1 MASNDTT
8 PLRVAQREANGSR
21 STRRLR
27 RSGAVPGVVYGGEE
41 PPIPFQVAERT
52 LRHALQDSGAVLQL
66 EIDGGSTGPVV
77 VKELARH
84 PVTGATMHVDL
95 LRVRMDVAIQS
106 TTIIDLTGAE
116 EAPGV
121 REGGV
126 LEQVTREVAIEALPG
141 QIPETI
147 THDVS
152 AMQIGDT
159 LTLEHIVAPSGVT
172 LLGDP
177 ETVVATLTPPRLQVE
192 AEEEIATE
200 TELVGEGEAPV
211 AEPDTSGDDAG
222 SDGGD
227 SE

>member
-1 MASNDTT
+1 MASHDTT
-8 PLRVAQREANGSR
+8 SLTVAPREANGSR

-27 RSGAVPGVVYGGEE
+27 RSGAVPGVVYGGDEA
-41 PPIPFQVAERT
+41 PIPFQIAERA
-52 LRHALQDSGAVLQL
+52 LRHALQESGAVLQL
-66 EIDGGSTGPVV
+66 EIEGGSTGPVV

-106 TTIIDLTGAE
+106 TTILDLTGAE
-116 EAPGV
+116 ESPGV

-159 LTLEHIVAPSGVT
+159 LTLEHIVAPTGVT

-177 ETVVATLTPPRLQVE
+177 EAVVATLTPPRLQAE

-200 TELVGEGEAPV
+200 TEVVGEGEAPA
-211 AEPDTSGDDAG
+211 AEAESGDDAG